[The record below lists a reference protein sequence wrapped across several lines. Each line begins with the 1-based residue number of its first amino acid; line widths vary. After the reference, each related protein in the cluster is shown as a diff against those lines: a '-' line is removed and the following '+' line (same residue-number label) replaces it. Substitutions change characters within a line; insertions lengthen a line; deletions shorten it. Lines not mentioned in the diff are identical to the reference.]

1 MENGVGFGNQNRGKS
16 KRKKRERE
24 RAREK
29 EKEKFQPPFANIL
42 ALEPASFSTFASFLL
57 ATSSH

>member
-1 MENGVGFGNQNRGKS
+1 MAWGLGTRTGVKV
-16 KRKKRERE
+16 KEKRERE
-24 RAREK
+24 REREK
-29 EKEKFQPPFANIL
+29 EKEKFLPPFANIL

>member
-16 KRKKRERE
+16 KRKKRERK
-24 RAREK
+24 REK
-29 EKEKFQPPFANIL
+29 EKEKFLPPFANIL